1 MARRSRWR
9 VAALLVVGAASLAAG
24 AFFGLRGP
32 RIATGSPVRG
42 EVTETMVS
50 SGRVLPPAEINLG
63 TLVAS
68 TVREVHVKEGDLV
81 RTGQLL
87 VQLEDRELVAA
98 VEQAEAALAQ
108 AQAGRFELAKISE
121 PAARSA
127 LTKAEATLADSKRNL
142 QRAKELYESEVG
154 TRSAYDDAQTA
165 YAVATAQHEAAQ
177 LQLKATAAGGS
188 QSLVISAAVASAK
201 AQVERAK
208 AQLAR
213 TRIESPVDG
222 VVLARYLEP
231 GDSVV
236 VGSKLLLLARTG
248 ATRLVIEPDERNLA
262 RLAVGQRATA
272 SAEAFPNE
280 RFGATVQYLAPS
292 VDPSRGTIEVHLA
305 VPEPPAYL
313 RPHMTVSVEVVLGTR
328 ENTLLVPRE
337 AVRGLATDAPFVLT
351 VEAGRVV
358 SVPVRVGIRGD
369 DRVEILEGLADD
381 ASLVVD
387 EAASVEPGARVRTAP
402 AGD

>member
-42 EVTETMVS
+42 EVTETVVS

-165 YAVATAQHEAAQ
+165 YAV
-177 LQLKATAAGGS
+177 
-188 QSLVISAAVASAK
+188 VA
-201 AQVERAK
+201 R
-208 AQLAR
+208 
-213 TRIESPVDG
+213 D
-222 VVLARYLEP
+222 LEP

>member
-1 MARRSRWR
+1 MAKRSKWR
-9 VAALLVVGAASLAAG
+9 LATLLIAASAALGAG
-24 AFFGLRGP
+24 VFFGLRAP
-32 RIATGSPVRG
+32 LVATASPVRG
-42 EVTETMVS
+42 TVTETVVS

-68 TVREVHVKEGDLV
+68 TVREVHVKEGDPV

-108 AQAGRFELAKISE
+108 AQAGRFELAKLSE

-127 LTKAEATLADSKRNL
+127 LTKAEATLADAKRNL
-142 QRAKELYESEVG
+142 QLAKELFESAVG
-154 TRSAYDDAQTA
+154 TRAAYDDAQTA
-165 YAVATAQHEAAQ
+165 YAVASAQHEAAQ
-177 LQLKATAAGGS
+177 LQLKATTAGGS

-231 GDSVV
+231 GDAVV
-236 VGSKLLLLARTG
+236 AGSKLLLLARTG
-248 ATRLVIEPDERNLA
+248 DTRLVIEPDERNLA

-272 SAEAFPNE
+272 SAEAFPRE
-280 RFGATVQYLAPS
+280 RFAATVQYLAPS
-292 VDPSRGTIEVHLA
+292 VDPQRGTIEVHLA

-313 RPHMTVSVEVVLGTR
+313 RPHMTVSVEVVVATH
-328 ENTLLVPRE
+328 ESALLVPRD
-337 AVRGLATDAPFVLT
+337 AVRGLATDAPSVLT
-351 VEAGRVV
+351 VESGRIA
-358 SVPVRVGIRGD
+358 SKPIRVGIRGD
-369 DRVEILEGLADD
+369 ERVEVLEGIADD
-381 ASLVVD
+381 ATLVVD
-387 EAASVEPGARVRTAP
+387 EAVTVAPGARVRTV
-402 AGD
+402 AGE

>member
-1 MARRSRWR
+1 MAKRSRWR
-9 VAALLVVGAASLAAG
+9 VATLSVAVAASLAAG
-24 AFFGLRGP
+24 AFFGLRAP
-32 RIATGSPVRG
+32 VVATVSPLRAD
-42 EVTETMVS
+42 VTETVVS

-68 TVREVHVKEGDLV
+68 TVREVHVKEGDPV
-81 RTGQLL
+81 RVGQLL

-98 VEQAEAALAQ
+98 VQQAEAALAQ
-108 AQAGRFELAKISE
+108 AQAGRFELSKISE
-121 PAARSA
+121 PAAKSA

-142 QRAKELYESEVG
+142 QRAKELFESEVG
-154 TRSAYDDAQTA
+154 TRAAYDDAQMA

-188 QSLVISAAVASAK
+188 QSLVVSAAVASAK

-236 VGSKLLLLARTG
+236 AGSKLLLLARTG

-272 SAEAFPNE
+272 SAEAFPGD
-280 RFGATVQYLAPS
+280 RFDATVQYLAPS
-292 VDPSRGTIEVHLA
+292 VDAQRGTIEVHLA
-305 VPEPPAYL
+305 VPEAPAYL

-328 ENTLLVPRE
+328 QNTLLVPRG
-337 AVRGLATDAPFVLT
+337 AVRGLATEAPFVLT

-381 ASLVVD
+381 ATLVAD
-387 EAASVEPGARVRTAP
+387 ETSTLTPGARVRATAQR
-402 AGD
+402 D